1 MIQSRPPS
9 YSTSRSSRRIRPTWR
24 HALLR
29 ACLMF
34 VALAAPTGHA
44 QNESLQ
50 AFEVELI
57 VFRVT
62 NPSATTEDWALEA
75 QRAQA
80 NLPAVRDGEET
91 APAAAS
97 AMPVSGLESSVEILS
112 ANRLRM
118 NNIAAALQ
126 RNPNYQPIAHV
137 GWSQPGFALDNPRPI
152 AIESL
157 LPPGGDLTGAVT
169 LMRGRYVHL
178 GLNLSLRSAAD
189 GQTYV
194 LREQRRMQKSG
205 ERHYLD
211 HPHFGVIALVTPK

>member
-1 MIQSRPPS
+1 M
-9 YSTSRSSRRIRPTWR
+9 
-24 HALLR
+24 H
-29 ACLMF
+29 ACLTF
-34 VALAAPTGHA
+34 VALTAPASYA

-57 VFRVT
+57 VFRVNSPT
-62 NPSATTEDWALEA
+62 ATTEDWALEA
-75 QRAQA
+75 QLAQA
-80 NLPAVRDGEET
+80 KLPAVRDGEE
-91 APAAAS
+91 AVPAAEI
-97 AMPVSGLESSVEILS
+97 AMPMSGLESSVEVLS

-157 LPPGGDLTGAVT
+157 LPPGGDLTGTVT

-178 GLNLSLRSAAD
+178 GVNLSLRSAAD

-205 ERHYLD
+205 EKHYLD